1 MPEWAW
7 VVSLFV
13 MLTVGYFIGFCG
25 GIWKSGDECPTENA
39 WINVRKY
46 SIDAQKVVN
55 IHGIDAQ
62 HEEEMALIQRGVY
75 DNLDFSEGVE
85 ITEEDGGNA

>member
-1 MPEWAW
+1 MPVWAW

-25 GIWKSGDECPTENA
+25 GIWKSGDDCPTENA

-46 SIDAQKVVN
+46 SIDAQKETAIAN
-55 IHGIDAQ
+55 INAE
-62 HEEEMALIQRGVY
+62 HEEQMALIARGAF
-75 DNLDFSEGVE
+75 DNLDFDEE
-85 ITEEDGGNA
+85 EQEDGGNA